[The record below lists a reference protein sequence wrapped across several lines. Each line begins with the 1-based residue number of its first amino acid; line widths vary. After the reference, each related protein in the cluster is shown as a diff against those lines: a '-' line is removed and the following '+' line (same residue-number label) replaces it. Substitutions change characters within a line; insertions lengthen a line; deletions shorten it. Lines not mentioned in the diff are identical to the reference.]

1 MKKAIFFGIFLI
13 LAVCVAHF
21 YSLGLIRSSI
31 EKSVANLDKN
41 ENIEVLSFS
50 KKEGLFNT
58 SSELIA
64 SVHGAEL
71 NVTSNISHFFGF
83 VRGSGSIRAANAP
96 AKTLA
101 QIFLGGREKIDFKV
115 VGDELSFDLPYLELD
130 DEGSKYTLRDSKVFV
145 SFVAGNK
152 ISADISTASI
162 KDYAYN
168 ADFKGLKASF
178 KENEQKAELSFDEL
192 SFSSFALSFGAKNAR
207 INTDFSKQPFL
218 ASGDIAGLDIFD
230 TSFSDIS
237 FLGHSSDF
245 EGESLSLD
253 NFSLKSAKAES
264 LSLSAKAQKN
274 EWAEYELSGE
284 LNATAKPSQILGS
297 LGEIIVPYEDKILR
311 QNEKGFSLSFKS
323 QNNDI
328 IFNESV
334 SLSALIANE
343 FFNMLLN

>member
-13 LAVCVAHF
+13 LAVCVAQI
-21 YSLGLIRSSI
+21 YSLGLIRAGI
-31 EKSVANLDKN
+31 DKSVANLDKN

-50 KKEGLFNT
+50 KKEGIFNT

-71 NVTSNISHFFGF
+71 NITSNISHFFGF
-83 VRGSGSIRAANAP
+83 VRGGGSISAANAP

-101 QIFLGGREKIDFKV
+101 QIFLNGKEKIDFKV
-115 VGDELSFDLPYLELD
+115 KGDELSFDLPYLELD

-145 SFVAGNK
+145 SFLAGNK

-178 KENEQKAELSFDEL
+178 NEQKAELSFDEL
-192 SFSSFALSFGAKNAR
+192 LFSSFALSFGAKNAR
-207 INTDFSKQPFL
+207 INTDFSSEPFL
-218 ASGDIAGLDIFD
+218 TSGDIAGLDIFD

-297 LGEIIVPYEDKILR
+297 LGEIIAPYEDKILR
-311 QNEKGFSLSFKS
+311 QNEKGFTLSFKS

>member
-1 MKKAIFFGIFLI
+1 MKQAIFFGIFLI

-21 YSLGLIRSSI
+21 YSLGLIRSGI
-31 EKSVANLDKN
+31 DKSVAELNKN
-41 ENIEVLSFS
+41 ENTQVLSFS

-58 SSELIA
+58 SSELIV

-83 VRGSGSIRAANAP
+83 VRGSGSISAANAP

-101 QIFLGGREKIDFKV
+101 QIFLDGREKIDFKV
-115 VGDELSFDLPYLELD
+115 VGDELSFDLEHFELD

-152 ISADISTASI
+152 ISADISAASI

-178 KENEQKAELSFDEL
+178 NEQKAELSFDEL
-192 SFSSFALSFGAKNAR
+192 LFSSFALSFGARDAR
-207 INTDFSKQPFL
+207 INADFSNKPFL
-218 ASGDIAGLDIFD
+218 ASGDIARLDIFD
-230 TSFSDIS
+230 TSFSDVS

-245 EGESLSLD
+245 DGQSLSLD
-253 NFSLKSAKAES
+253 TFSLKSAKAES

-297 LGEIIVPYEDKILR
+297 LGEIIAPYEDKILR
-311 QNEKGFSLSFKS
+311 QNEKGFSFSFKS

-334 SLSALIANE
+334 FLSVLIANE